1 MGMVSRMPAANSQPR
16 RAHSGPRRDEAA
28 RLAVLHAADDLLV
41 EHGFGALTI
50 EAIARRAGVAKQT
63 IYRWWPSKVE
73 ILLDTLIEDSNK
85 HLAVPTEEPTA
96 ESIRGYLR
104 RFAQFLARDPAGK
117 VLLAL
122 IAQAQHDPDTAESL
136 HKRYLG
142 PRRDQERDMLTRGI
156 DAGEISPRLGPD
168 ATIDALVGPIV
179 YCALTGSSIPRELVD
194 TLVENLLRPRET
206 RVSAQQLAGP
216 NSQVPTSES
225 PEINPSA
232 EGAR

>member
-1 MGMVSRMPAANSQPR
+1 MPAASPQPR
-16 RAHSGPRRDEAA
+16 RPRSGSRRDESA

-73 ILLDTLIEDSNK
+73 ILLDTLIEDSDK
-85 HLAVPTEEPTA
+85 HLPVPTEKPTA

-104 RFAQFLARDPAGK
+104 DFARFLADDPAGK

-122 IAQAQHDPDTAESL
+122 IAEAQHDPGTAKSF
-136 HKRYLG
+136 HKRYLD
-142 PRRDQERDMLTRGI
+142 PRRDQEREMLARAI
-156 DAGEISPRLGPD
+156 DAGEVSPRLGPH

-179 YCALTGSSIPRELVD
+179 YCALTGSTIPRGLMD
-194 TLVENLLRPRET
+194 TLVEDLLRPR
-206 RVSAQQLAGP
+206 S
-216 NSQVPTSES
+216 N
-225 PEINPSA
+225 
-232 EGAR
+232 